1 MYKTKLRAWGIRKY
15 NLEQAMA
22 VLAQTIEQ
30 RKREGKASNIFK
42 QGKPFAK
49 EKIESHLKKK
59 KKTLEELMKSTAID
73 APMPEGFICV
83 TPLPSDGDTPSIS
96 EGYMEDSSASQSGS
110 HNRSDT
116 RSNSGSF
123 ISLETVTSLPGTVD
137 IPTSLEDMTM
147 FQCERV
153 SQESLLAREQ
163 YDESWSHVLDWSQE
177 QQEDQLVD
185 SQMQC
190 ELDLMNDVAEEVFRF
205 STPGSSG
212 SNDLLS
218 MNFHQAMAQ
227 PLETFDVPDIQTYY
241 PLHNQ
246 SLDSERPEIPSARPE
261 RFIAL
266 CFLYCILLGRNRRD
280 SANSAFAQAFEIFQT
295 LIVEEHR
302 EVLACLNLVL
312 AVLFVHGQNDLA
324 VMLLDQGRKVALEHL
339 EENSS
344 VVISIRF
351 MISQASSTARNWS
364 NNITIL
370 RSVHLDS
377 KGDRGPSHPI
387 SVTTG
392 YHVAWCLAMDPST
405 RMEALELLT
414 TLQPVSE
421 KALGEL
427 HMQTIA
433 IMNTQARVL
442 FHLCRFLEAEELMA
456 QAMARI
462 QLSGFHDCHPFHLEA
477 KRRHAIFLEAVG
489 KIDGAISNRIQVAL
503 GRVRVL
509 GPKHQFSRSSICDA
523 EKALSEGNRSE
534 QLKTFRSQLEKYS
547 WERTMDDQCCDY

>member
-1 MYKTKLRAWGIRKY
+1 MLLGIDTLSRDRMYKTKLRAWRIRKY

-30 RKREGKASNIFK
+30 RKREGKASKIFK

-49 EKIESHLKKK
+49 EKIDSHLKKK
-59 KKTLEELMKSTAID
+59 KKTLEELMKSTVID

-83 TPLPSDGDTPSIS
+83 TPLPGDGDTPSTS
-96 EGYMEDSSASQSGS
+96 EGYVEGSSAPQSGS

-116 RSNSGSF
+116 MSNSGSYMA
-123 ISLETVTSLPGTVD
+123 
-137 IPTSLEDMTM
+137 TSLEDTTM
-147 FQCERV
+147 FQCEKISRD
-153 SQESLLAREQ
+153 SLLARER
-163 YDESWSHVLDWSQE
+163 YDESWSQVLDWSQE

-190 ELDLMNDVAEEVFRF
+190 ELDLMNDVAEEVFRL

-227 PLETFDVPDIQTYY
+227 PLETFDVPDIQTNY
-241 PLHNQ
+241 PLRNQ
-246 SLDSERPEIPSARPE
+246 GLDSERPETPSARPE

-280 SANSAFAQAFEIFQT
+280 SAKSALAQAFETFQT

-324 VMLLDQGRKVALEHL
+324 VMLLDQGRRVALKHL
-339 EENSS
+339 DENSPI
-344 VVISIRF
+344 VISISF

-364 NNITIL
+364 NNITML
-370 RSVHLDS
+370 RSVYLAS
-377 KGDRGPSHPI
+377 KDHRGPSDPI

-414 TLQPVSE
+414 ALQPVSE

-442 FHLCRFLEAEELMA
+442 FHLCRFLEAEEMMA

-477 KRRHAIFLEAVG
+477 KRRHTIFLEAVG
-489 KIDGAISNRIQVAL
+489 KIDWAISNRIQVAL

-523 EKALSEGNRSE
+523 EKALFEGNRSE